1 MAQAQQ
7 WEYLQYWEAGDI
19 PHEDTTL
26 ASESTLRRLGEL
38 DALGEQG
45 WELVAV
51 DLSRNAFHFKR
62 PKP

>member
-1 MAQAQQ
+1 MADIQK

-19 PHEDTTL
+19 PFEDTVL
-26 ASESTLRRLGEL
+26 ASGSRLRRLHEL
-38 DALGEQG
+38 EALGEQG

-51 DLSRNAFHFKR
+51 DLKDNVFHFKR

>member
-19 PHEDTTL
+19 PHEDTTP
-26 ASESTLRRLGEL
+26 ASGSTLRRLGEL

>member
-1 MAQAQQ
+1 MAQAQR

-19 PHEDTTL
+19 PHQDKALE
-26 ASESTLRRLGEL
+26 SGSTLRRLGEL

-51 DLSRNAFHFKR
+51 DLGHNAFHFKR

>member
-1 MAQAQQ
+1 MAEPQQ

-19 PHEDTTL
+19 PQKDTTL
-26 ASESTLRRLGEL
+26 ASGSTLRRLGEL

-51 DLSRNAFHFKR
+51 DLSHNAFHFKR